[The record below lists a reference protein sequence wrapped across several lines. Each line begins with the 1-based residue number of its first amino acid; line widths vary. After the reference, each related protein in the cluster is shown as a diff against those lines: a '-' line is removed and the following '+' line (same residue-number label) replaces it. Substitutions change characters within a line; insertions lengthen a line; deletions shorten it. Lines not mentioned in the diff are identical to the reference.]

1 MRVERV
7 GFRQW
12 NGVASPSEGYLQ
24 LQAQLLLCLW
34 GWGWQWKWRMEKVF
48 VDRCPVSWSRRKL
61 HPVLGL
67 CLGTN

>member
-24 LQAQLLLCLW
+24 LGQQLLLCLW
-34 GWGWQWKWRMEKVF
+34 GWGWQWKWRMEKMF

-67 CLGTN
+67 CLGTD